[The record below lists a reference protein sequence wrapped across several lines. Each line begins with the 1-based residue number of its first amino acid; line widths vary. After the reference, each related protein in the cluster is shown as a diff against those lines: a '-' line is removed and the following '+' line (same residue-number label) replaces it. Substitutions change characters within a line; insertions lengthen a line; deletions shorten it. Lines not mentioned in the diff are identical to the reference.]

1 MKSTLGQGDA
11 VTLHY
16 RLSTPGGEVIDSSFG
31 GEPLTLRIGAG
42 ELAANLEKRLIGLA
56 PGRRTTF
63 PLPPEEAFGHSD
75 PAQVQT
81 LAESQFPPGMALR
94 EHALIEFALPNGD
107 RVSGVVVGREPGRV
121 IVDFNHPL
129 SDCAIVFEVEI
140 LSGGP

>member
-1 MKSTLGQGDA
+1 MKSTLGQGDT

-16 RLSTPGGEVIDSSFG
+16 RLGTPSGETIDSSFG

-42 ELAANLEKRLIGLA
+42 TLAANLEKRLIGLA
-56 PGRRTTF
+56 SGQRMTF
-63 PLPPEEAFGHSD
+63 RLPPEEAFGHSD

-81 LAESQFPPGMALR
+81 LPENQFPSGMPLH
-94 EHALIEFALPNGD
+94 EQALIEFALPNGD
-107 RVSGVVVGREPGRV
+107 CVSGVVVGRESGRI

-140 LSGGP
+140 LNGGH